1 MTGSNWRWAVRMV
14 GVSTN
19 PNESGSGRQAS
30 LGTTSARPR
39 RRKHTGAAEGTRA
52 CQRRSGQ
59 WQRKGG
65 RACQVGLITDHRVTA
80 FIRRPRGAMKS
91 VEEGEAGSAGVAGP
105 LMRPLYFP
113 RLTGSRAGQ
122 GHSRGMKR
130 EEKGEGDSI
139 ALRSTEKGEERA
151 VGVARVPFISRC
163 RRLLK

>member
-1 MTGSNWRWAVRMV
+1 
-14 GVSTN
+14 
-19 PNESGSGRQAS
+19 
-30 LGTTSARPR
+30 
-39 RRKHTGAAEGTRA
+39 
-52 CQRRSGQ
+52 
-59 WQRKGG
+59 
-65 RACQVGLITDHRVTA
+65 
-80 FIRRPRGAMKS
+80 MKS

-130 EEKGEGDSI
+130 EEKGGDSI
-139 ALRSTEKGEERA
+139 ALRSIEKGEERA

>member
-1 MTGSNWRWAVRMV
+1 
-14 GVSTN
+14 
-19 PNESGSGRQAS
+19 
-30 LGTTSARPR
+30 
-39 RRKHTGAAEGTRA
+39 
-52 CQRRSGQ
+52 
-59 WQRKGG
+59 
-65 RACQVGLITDHRVTA
+65 
-80 FIRRPRGAMKS
+80 MKS

-139 ALRSTEKGEERA
+139 ALTSTEKGEERA

-163 RRLLK
+163 RRLLKQKTLPGTAVHVSRGYSEGSSGTTHTVIF